1 MLAQTPETDL
11 AQNEEHNSEAKIELR
26 GSIDP
31 QHQAIFPVEAQ
42 TFLSSLCAKF
52 AGRVDELLAT
62 REERQAQI
70 DAGVLPDFL
79 KDTQDIREGSWKI
92 LGIPQDLQDRRVE
105 ITGPTDRKMV
115 INALNANVKVFMA
128 DFEDSMSP
136 AWGKVLDGQVN
147 LRDAVNG
154 TISYTNPDNGK
165 CYQLAENPAVLICR
179 VRGLHLKEKHVQFE
193 GQSIPGSLLDFALY
207 FYNNYKT
214 LLKKGSGPYFYLP
227 KLQAYQE
234 AKWWSDVFHFTEEYF
249 GLETG
254 TIKATVLIETLPAVF
269 EMDEILFSLKEHI
282 VGLNCGRWDYI
293 FSYIKTLKNHPDRVL
308 PDRQVVTMDKPFLNA
323 YSRLLVYTCHKRGAF
338 AMGGM
343 AAFIPAKDP
352 QVNQQV
358 LDKIHHD
365 KSLEANNGHD
375 GTWVAHP
382 GLADTAKAVFDQV
395 LGERSNQLDV
405 TRLSDSPIHAHD
417 LLEPCEGERT
427 EQGMRHNIRV
437 ALQYIEAWIS
447 GNGCVP
453 IYGLMED
460 AATAEISRASIWQWI
475 KHGKTLD
482 NGQVVTKEL
491 FEQYLEQEIEVVK
504 YEVGVER
511 FATGRFTEAAQLMSR
526 LTTSDEL
533 TNFLTVPGYDYLD

>member
-1 MLAQTPETDL
+1 MLAQTEQKTQPTKQTQGMLEVTGALAPE
-11 AQNEEHNSEAKIELR
+11 
-26 GSIDP
+26 
-31 QHQAIFPVEAQ
+31 HQAIFPSEAQ
-42 TFLSSLCAKF
+42 TFLSLLCEKY
-52 AGRVDELLAT
+52 AGRVEQLLQA
-62 REERQAQI
+62 REEKQARI
-70 DAGVLPDFL
+70 DAGELPDFL
-79 KDTQDIREGSWKI
+79 PETQDIREGSWKI

-136 AWGKVLDGQVN
+136 AWTKVLDGQVN

-154 TISYTNPDNGK
+154 TISYTNPGNGK
-165 CYQLAENPAVLICR
+165 HYQLADDPAVLICR
-179 VRGLHLKEKHVQFE
+179 VRGLHLKEKHVTWH
-193 GQSIPGSLLDFALY
+193 GKIIPGALFDFALY
-207 FYNNYKT
+207 FYNNYKA
-214 LLKKGSGPYFYLP
+214 LLQKGSGPYFYIP
-227 KLQAYQE
+227 KLQSHHE
-234 AKWWSDVFHFTEEYF
+234 AQWWSEVFHFTEEYF

-293 FSYIKTLKNHPDRVL
+293 FSYIKTLKNYPDRVL

-323 YSRLLVYTCHKRGAF
+323 YSRLLVRTCHKRGAF

-343 AAFIPAKDP
+343 AAFIPAKD
-352 QVNQQV
+352 QEENQKV
-358 LDKIHHD
+358 LDKIHND

-382 GLADTAKAVFDQV
+382 GLADTAMEVFSNI
-395 LGERSNQLDV
+395 LGERSNQLEVSRSEDA
-405 TRLSDSPIHAHD
+405 PITAAE

-475 KHGKTLD
+475 QHGKSLD
-482 NGQVVTKEL
+482 NGQKVTKEL
-491 FEQYLEQEIEVVK
+491 FESYLKEEVEVVK
-504 YEVGVER
+504 QEIGEER
-511 FATGRFTEAAQLMSR
+511 YQAGRFEEAAQLMVK

-533 TNFLTVPGYDYLD
+533 TNFLTIPGYDYLD